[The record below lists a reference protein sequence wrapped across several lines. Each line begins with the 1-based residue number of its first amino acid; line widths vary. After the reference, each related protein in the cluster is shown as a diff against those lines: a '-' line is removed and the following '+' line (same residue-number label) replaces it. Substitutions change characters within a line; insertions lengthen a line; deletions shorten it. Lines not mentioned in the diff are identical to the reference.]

1 MSQHSIDDPRSAVG
15 TADVYAE
22 GEISPVEAEKVMTN
36 LTNGSVGVLYDGPGE
51 LRDQQLVE
59 TQEAAEVLNT
69 ALKYGAEMTPD
80 ERLERQEA
88 MEELGFD
95 NSAYGSGSVV
105 QELVDGHGEQGSETP
120 VYLQVG
126 TDGQMRGSEYAVVVE
141 DLQTA
146 VRSTEE
152 DFNAQLILEGN
163 IAGEPNS
170 QEDIQDFARTVGGE
184 LGEAYQ
190 TVADL

>member
-1 MSQHSIDDPRSAVG
+1 MSQPSIDDPRSTVG
-15 TADVYAE
+15 NADVYAE
-22 GEISPVEAEKVMTN
+22 EEVSPVEAEKVMTN
-36 LTNGSVGVLYDGPGE
+36 LTNGGVGVLYDGPGG
-51 LRDQQLVE
+51 LRDSQLVDP
-59 TQEAAEVLNT
+59 QDASEVLNT
-69 ALKYGAEMTPD
+69 ALKYGTEMTPD

-120 VYLQVG
+120 VYLMAG
-126 TDGQMRGSEYAVVVE
+126 TDEQMRGSEYAVVVE

-152 DFNAQLILEGN
+152 EFDAHLILEGN
-163 IAGEPNS
+163 MAGEPNS

-184 LGEAYQ
+184 LSEAYQ